1 MRKSNIKKTKKT
13 KIIKTKQTQKNNSIT
28 NTKNVKI
35 KNYKNKKKSLIKEIK
50 KNNKLYKNKFKTY
63 KNKIIT
69 INKRIYTEYTDYINN
84 IVVVDSKL
92 WNFKR
97 ESVYTDI
104 LEHILPYHGQ
114 LYFTEIKKHFYNFY
128 KKYNKL
134 LIKLCDKNDLYGNPR
149 KIKFKNFT
157 KCSSTNLRYILHSL
171 LILTFMNKNNIT
183 KIDIIEIGGGYGGLA
198 FFLQNI
204 SKIFNIDISS
214 YTIFDLP
221 DISKLQHIYLK
232 TLNSDKIMNFYQIDN
247 FKNLK
252 KNSFLIAN
260 YSYSEIA
267 LKLQKEYTEKIL
279 NPYIS
284 YGFLVWNFIPLYN
297 FIDNKHIVLE
307 IEYPDTSKRYP
318 DSISINPNYYV
329 TFNPIIE

>member
-1 MRKSNIKKTKKT
+1 MEINTNIKNKLTNKKKTK
-13 KIIKTKQTQKNNSIT
+13 KNNSIT
-28 NTKNVKI
+28 ITKTKNTKI
-35 KNYKNKKKSLIKEIK
+35 KSYKKTKKSLIKEIK
-50 KNNKLYKNKFKTY
+50 KNNKIYKNKVKTY

-84 IVVVDSKL
+84 IVSLDHKL

-114 LYFTEIKKHFYNFY
+114 SYFIEIKKHFFNFY

-134 LIKLCDKNDLYGNPR
+134 LIKLCIANDLYGNPR
-149 KIKFKNFT
+149 KIKFKNFM

-171 LILTFMNKNNIT
+171 LILTFMQKH
-183 KIDIIEIGGGYGGLA
+183 KLKSIDIIEIGGGYGGLS

-204 SKIFNIDISS
+204 SKIFNINIIS

-221 DISKLQHIYLK
+221 NISKLQSIYLK
-232 TLNSDKIMNFYQIDN
+232 TLNSDKNMNFYQIDN
-247 FKNLK
+247 YKNLK

-260 YSYSEIA
+260 YSYSEIS
-267 LKLQKEYTEKIL
+267 LDLQKEYTDKIL
-279 NPYIS
+279 NPYVS
-284 YGFLVWNFIPLYN
+284 HGFLVWNFIPLYN
-297 FIDNKHIVLE
+297 FIDNKHIVSE

-318 DSISINPNYYV
+318 DSISINPNNYV
-329 TFNPIIE
+329 TFEPITV